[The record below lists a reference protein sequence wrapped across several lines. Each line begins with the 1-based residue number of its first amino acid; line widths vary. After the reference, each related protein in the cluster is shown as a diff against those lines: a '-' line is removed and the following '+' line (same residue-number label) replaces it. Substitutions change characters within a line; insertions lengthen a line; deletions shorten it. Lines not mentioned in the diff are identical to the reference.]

1 MVPMQ
6 IQYKVLDVECEGQ
19 AKQLLHRYWKG
30 HLDAQL
36 SDEAFEGVF
45 GQSPVP
51 GKVIPLSA
59 LTAVENV
66 VLLGQPPRLQ

>member
-1 MVPMQ
+1 MTAQEAPPAPVVPMQ

-45 GQSPVP
+45 GQNPSSVR
-51 GKVIPLSA
+51 PLK
-59 LTAVENV
+59 
-66 VLLGQPPRLQ
+66 

>member
-1 MVPMQ
+1 MAF
-6 IQYKVLDVECEGQ
+6 EGQ
-19 AKQLLHRYWKG
+19 AKLLRHSWKG

-36 SDEAFEGVF
+36 GYEPFEGVF
-45 GQSPVP
+45 SQSPVP

-59 LTAVENV
+59 LTAVEDV